1 MLPLIMAL
9 KGDMES
15 ILEYQEQKQTILR
28 QINLLISSVCN
39 KHITYGEWCS
49 TTATCHQYIREDQCG
64 AYFLSMTSQSP
75 S

>member
-15 ILEYQEQKQTILR
+15 ILECQEQKQTILK

-39 KHITYGEWCS
+39 KHITYGEWYS
-49 TTATCHQYIREDQCG
+49 AVAMCHQNTKEDKCVG
-64 AYFLSMTSQSP
+64 YSLNITSRSP